1 MKMLT
6 VSQSLNSQYNLN
18 MSTSYLKLVLKL
30 NVIVLQ
36 KE

>member
-6 VSQSLNSQYNLN
+6 VTQSFNSKYNLN